1 MLQAQKGASRY
12 YRKDYDFSRCHH
24 VWSTFDCDK
33 QETLEELKP
42 QGVSDITNI
51 TVRDDSGS
59 RKNTN
64 TLIITFKAPAIP
76 KYLHIGYQCEL
87 WFYFLRYTNTL
98 TYLLTY
104 LRVPVSPYIPN
115 PLHCFKCQ
123 KFGHGKNA
131 CRGRETCA
139 TCGQVGHISRVLH
152 KWAEV
157 PQLHWQ
163 SLCLQ

>member
-59 RKNTN
+59 RKKYQHIDHHFHGTSHPE
-64 TLIITFKAPAIP
+64 ISSHWIP
-76 KYLHIGYQCEL
+76 MWIVILFFALYKYS
-87 WFYFLRYTNTL
+87 
-98 TYLLTY
+98 YLLTY

-163 SLCLQ
+163 LLCLQ